1 MNSPLLLMKTMLLLA
16 SAPTGART
24 HTVRPD
30 VPVWRITAQDTAA
43 VRQWLEARHLRARH
57 LGSGILEAGI
67 PTDSLESL
75 GQLPGI
81 VGMESA
87 PRHVRHELDASRTLV
102 QGAPVHA
109 GTNLG
114 SAHHGTKALVGIVD
128 VGFDLGHPA
137 FFDSNGTSR
146 IVRVWDH
153 TNASGK
159 PPSGFSTGSLFSG
172 TAIASLGRTG
182 SLSHHGTHVAGLAA
196 GRTWAPSGGDWWGVA
211 DDARIVLVECG
222 SGCKSMND
230 GVKYIYQLADSLK
243 LPAVVNLS
251 WGNLNGPRD
260 GKGTDCVLMGSMT
273 GPGKLAVV
281 SAGNSGG
288 QAGHAVHTFAGDTA
302 RLSLQVSTGVETS
315 GQDTIRKVFFNE
327 VELWGDSALT
337 YKSWVEFLDTSGTLL
352 TTSTIETA
360 GRTIPKNLSQTLLLG
375 KDTMW
380 VTGLLEKRSG
390 KGGTQYSI
398 STTRPGTLL
407 RVGMTAT
414 TGTVN
419 AWVWEDGLEFLTAD
433 PAKCPK
439 CIVPDHDHMLSDK
452 ATCPNV
458 ISVGAVDPSGTATWF
473 TSKGP
478 GYAARPKPDISAPG
492 LEIVSSLNSGVNNG
506 WQVAGTSGAYTWGP
520 MSGTSMSAPL
530 VAGTLALLLEQDP
543 TLATDS
549 AWKLLKGSATVHDAA
564 SGWAVLD
571 VYSLFQRLDPATAV
585 GIRKEDASSQGN
597 VERRWITP
605 EGRRIAIPAGA
616 APRRF
621 HPGGIAWLQECRG
634 GTCSARGIA
643 KP

>member
-1 MNSPLLLMKTMLLLA
+1 M
-16 SAPTGART
+16 
-24 HTVRPD
+24 
-30 VPVWRITAQDTAA
+30 
-43 VRQWLEARHLRARH
+43 RQWLESRHFRAH
-57 LGSGILEAGI
+57 NLGSGILEARI

-75 GQLPGI
+75 GTLPGI
-81 VGMESA
+81 LGMESA
-87 PRHVRHELDASRTLV
+87 PRHIRHELDASRTLI

-109 GTNLG
+109 GTDLG
-114 SAHHGTKALVGIVD
+114 AAHHGTKALIGIVD

-153 TNASGK
+153 TNTTGK
-159 PPSGFSTGSLFSG
+159 PPSGFTTGTLFSG
-172 TAIASLGRTG
+172 TAIATLGRTG
-182 SLSHHGTHVAGLAA
+182 SLSHHGTHVTGLAA

-222 SGCKSMND
+222 NGCTSMND

-260 GKGTDCVLMGSMT
+260 GKGTDCTLMGSMA

-302 RLSLQVSTGVETS
+302 RLSLQVSTGVQTS

-337 YKSWVEFLDTSGTLL
+337 YKSWVEFLDTTGRLL

-360 GRTIPKNLSQTLLLG
+360 GRTIPKNLSQTLLVG

-380 VTGLLEKRSG
+380 ITGLLEKRSG

-398 STTRPGTLL
+398 STTRPQTLL

-414 TGTVN
+414 TGKIDG
-419 AWVWEDGLEFLTAD
+419 WVWEDGLEFLTPD
-433 PAKCPK
+433 PSTCPK
-439 CIVPDHDHMLSDK
+439 CLVPDHDQMISDK

-458 ISVGAVDPSGTATWF
+458 ISVGAVDADGIATWF

-478 GYAARPKPDISAPG
+478 GYATRPKPEVSAPG
-492 LEIVSSLNSGVNNG
+492 SEIVSSLNSGVNNG
-506 WQVAGTSGAYTWGP
+506 GAVAGSSGAYTWGP

-530 VAGTLALLLEQDP
+530 VTGALALLLEQNP
-543 TLATDS
+543 RLTTDS
-549 AWKLLKGSATVHDAA
+549 AWKLLKGSYTMHDAA
-564 SGWAVLD
+564 RGWGVLN
-571 VYSLFQRLDPATAV
+571 VYSLFQHLDPATPV
-585 GIRKEDASSQGN
+585 GIRQEDAGTAGDVQ
-597 VERRWITP
+597 RRWITP
-605 EGRRIAIPAGA
+605 DGRRIAIPAGA

-621 HPGGIAWLQECRG
+621 HPGGIAWLQECRNG
-634 GTCSARGIA
+634 SCSARGIA

>member
-1 MNSPLLLMKTMLLLA
+1 MMKSMLLLA
-16 SAPTGART
+16 CAPTGART
-24 HTVRPD
+24 HSVHPD
-30 VPVWRITAQDTAA
+30 APAWRITSQDTAT
-43 VRQWLEARHLRARH
+43 VRQWLESRHFRARN
-57 LGSGILEAGI
+57 LGSGILEASL

-75 GQLPGI
+75 GALPGLLGI
-81 VGMESA
+81 ESA
-87 PRHVRHELDASRTLV
+87 PRHVRHELDASRTLM

-109 GTNLG
+109 GTGLG

-137 FFDSNGTSR
+137 FFDSNGISR

-153 TNASGK
+153 TNTTGQ
-159 PPSGFSTGSLFSG
+159 PPSGFTTGTLFSG

-196 GRTWAPSGGDWWGVA
+196 GRTWGPSGGDWWGVA

-222 SGCKSMND
+222 SGCTAMND

-243 LPAVVNLS
+243 LPAVINLS

-260 GKGTDCVLMGSMT
+260 GKGTDCTLMGSMT
-273 GPGKLAVV
+273 GAGKLAVV

-302 RLSLQVSTGVETS
+302 RLSLQVSSGVQTS

-337 YKSWVEFLDTSGTLL
+337 YKSWVEFLDTNGTLL

-360 GRTIPKNLSQTLLLG
+360 GRIIPKNLDQTLLVG
-375 KDTMW
+375 TDTMW
-380 VTGLLEKRSG
+380 VTGLLERRSG

-414 TGTVN
+414 KGKVD

-439 CIVPDHDHMLSDK
+439 CLVPDHDHMISDK

-458 ISVGAVDPSGTATWF
+458 ISVGAVDPDGIATWF

-478 GYAARPKPDISAPG
+478 GYAARPKPDVSAPG

-506 WQVAGTSGAYTWGP
+506 WPVAGTAGAYTWGP

-530 VAGTLALLLEQDP
+530 VAGTLALLLEQNP
-543 TLATDS
+543 SLTTDS
-549 AWKLLKGSATVHDAA
+549 AWKLLKGSSTVHDAA
-564 SGWAVLD
+564 SGWSVLD
-571 VYSLFQRLDPATAV
+571 VYSLFQRLDPASVVGVRREEAV
-585 GIRKEDASSQGN
+585 LQGN
-597 VERRWITP
+597 VERRWITS
-605 EGRRIAIPAGA
+605 EGRRIAVPAGA
-616 APRRF
+616 EPRRF
-621 HPGGIAWLQECRG
+621 HPGGIAWLQECRAG
-634 GTCSARGIA
+634 ICSARGIA